1 MSIRRIGIFGH
12 YGNSNLGDEAIITAV
27 LHHLRGL
34 HPGAELIA
42 FSSNPTDTQ
51 SRHGVPAF
59 PIHAAYHLS
68 VAAKPGAGPAPT
80 ASPAAGKAA
89 EGGNATPVFLLP
101 LRRLT
106 GRLLRWAR
114 NVGPEIAT
122 CGRDYQ
128 ALKGLDLFIMA
139 GSSQFQDYFE
149 GAWGFPLTNLKW
161 MLLARLAGAKVVCV
175 SVGAVPMRTRLG
187 KFFLRR
193 GLALASYVSLRDH
206 DSQQVLREAGFRGE
220 TSVYPDLAHSLES
233 SPGES
238 EAEQR
243 KDGRR
248 VVAINPMPVY
258 YSEYWPEHDAEKYR
272 RYVRAVGEF
281 ADRLAGSGYEVLFF
295 STQPKDEL
303 VIKDVLSICTAPSI
317 DRDGGSSSRSH
328 ATVAELMRTLRSADV
343 VVATRFHGIVLSLL
357 AERPVLGICYQPK
370 NFQLLGSFGQE
381 AYAIDFESVSA
392 DGLWERFKRLEARRA
407 IEAERIGA
415 RERECKA
422 ALMEQ
427 YRRLGELVGNG
438 G

>member
-27 LHHLRGL
+27 LHHLRRL
-34 HPGAELIA
+34 HPDAELIA
-42 FSSNPTDTQ
+42 FSSNPADTQ
-51 SRHGVPAF
+51 NRHGVPAF

-68 VAAKPGAGPAPT
+68 LAAKPGAGPAP
-80 ASPAAGKAA
+80 APAASKAA
-89 EGGNATPVFLLP
+89 GADRTPAFLRP
-101 LRRLT
+101 LRRMA

-122 CGRDYQ
+122 CGRDYR
-128 ALKGLDLFIMA
+128 ALKGLDLFIVA

-161 MLLARLAGAKVVCV
+161 ILLARLAGAKVVCI

-206 DSQQVLREAGFRGE
+206 DSQQVLRDAGFHGE
-220 TSVYPDLAHSLES
+220 TKVYPDLAHSLES
-233 SPGES
+233 SPGEG
-238 EAEQR
+238 EAT
-243 KDGRR
+243 RR
-248 VVAINPMPVY
+248 EGGKVTVAINPMPVY

-281 ADRLAGSGYEVLFF
+281 ADRLAGAGYGVFFF

-303 VIKDVLSICTAPSI
+303 VIKDVLSVCTAPSI
-317 DRDGGSSSRSH
+317 DRNGGSSRSH

-370 NFQLLGSFGQE
+370 NFQLLSSFGQE
-381 AYAIDFESVSA
+381 GYAIDFETVSA
-392 DGLWERFKRLEARRA
+392 DGLWDRFKRLEARRA

-415 RERECKA
+415 RERECKE

-427 YRRLGELVGNG
+427 YRRLGALAG
-438 G
+438 GGG